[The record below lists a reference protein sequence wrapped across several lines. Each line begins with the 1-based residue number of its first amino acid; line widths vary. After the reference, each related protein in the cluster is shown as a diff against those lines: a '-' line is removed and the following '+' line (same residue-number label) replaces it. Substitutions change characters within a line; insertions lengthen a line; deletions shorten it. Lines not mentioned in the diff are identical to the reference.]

1 MSTELFAK
9 FKAMQAERN
18 APEDQQFKEW
28 ENHACFV
35 LLPSPEKLDTSMN
48 SLGSDVTDTLEDFQR
63 IKNWAKENKLLNT
76 GFSDYR
82 ERQDKQLEKS
92 SFKSLV
98 QLAFSTAFVAM
109 RNTRNPDLEEL
120 VFWFYTGHGLGKETA
135 KTLEYLSTPC
145 LSNVDLN
152 HNYHDDAIVFDFVQK
167 ERKVQGGELCLHMGG
182 FCDLYGLLKPWIA
195 AVKSESINA
204 PGQKKNKHLVV
215 ILDSCHSGIIAQ
227 ELKEFEKQVRKKDES
242 FLKENSVTIQA
253 ACGPNERTFGG
264 YFTPPFLYLN
274 DPQNK
279 KLLEQLRKSWK
290 QMTDEKKDEYRSIEL
305 PSPMVVTTRAS
316 LQGTEEQ
323 AQPPPT
329 QGGTVDPQSPPAQ
342 GGTVEPQP
350 PFAQGDAVNPQPPPA
365 QGDTVD
371 PQPPP
376 AQVGTVDPQ
385 PSPAQG
391 GTVDPQP
398 PPAQGGTVDPQSPP
412 AQGDT
417 VDPQPQNVTMEINVQ
432 NFKLTLFPDAGFFKF
447 CSLKVFQ
454 YQQAKAL
461 EPLVKERA
469 LYRATVEAFMK
480 SKSFKVLDYKLNT
493 YTGTGPADKNAGS
506 PKGLFLLDDPHNPGF
521 AVCAHVHFKAGSTD
535 VNDVQRINL
544 VHHKRP
550 PGRCI
555 EYVED
560 GGKFRVNID
569 KTADAARELVK
580 ACRQYV
586 DTNEPGRWNNVS
598 QWNMTGSQL
607 SVNGKFRLNE
617 RSAWE
622 QSYLMSI
629 KKYKLPEKV
638 PTNSWHR
645 FPLLSSF
652 FVLFAISFHFY
663 LNMRA

>member
-1 MSTELFAK
+1 MERV
-9 FKAMQAERN
+9 KAMEEEIN
-18 APEDQQFKEW
+18 ATDDQQFEQW
-28 ENHACFV
+28 EKYPRCA
-35 LLPSPEKLDTSMN
+35 LLPSPEKLDISMN
-48 SLGSDVTDTLEDFQR
+48 SPGSDVTDTLEDFKQ
-63 IKNWAKENKLLNT
+63 IKNWVEKNELLNT
-76 GFSDYR
+76 GFYDNYR
-82 ERQDKQLEKS
+82 EQDKQLEKD
-92 SFKSLV
+92 SFKNAV
-98 QLAFSTAFVAM
+98 KLAFSTAFHPM
-109 RNTRNPDLEEL
+109 RNTRSPELEEL
-120 VFWFYTGHGLGKETA
+120 VFWYYAGHGLGKETA

-152 HNYHDDAIVFDFVQK
+152 PNDHDDAIVFDFVQK

-305 PSPMVVTTRAS
+305 PSPMVVTTSAL

-323 AQPPPT
+323 AQ
-329 QGGTVDPQSPPAQ
+329 
-342 GGTVEPQP
+342 QP
-350 PFAQGDAVNPQPPPA
+350 P
-365 QGDTVD
+365 
-371 PQPPP
+371 
-376 AQVGTVDPQ
+376 
-385 PSPAQG
+385 PAQG

-398 PPAQGGTVDPQSPP
+398 PPT
-412 AQGDT
+412 QGDT

-506 PKGLFLLDDPHNPGF
+506 PKGLFLLDDSHNPGF

-544 VHHKRP
+544 VHHKRS
-550 PGRCI
+550 PGGRF
-555 EYVED
+555 EYLEE
-560 GGKFRVNID
+560 GGKLPVD
-569 KTADAARELVK
+569 MKKAADGAHKLVE
-580 ACRQYV
+580 ACRQFV
-586 DTNEPGRWNNVS
+586 EHDKLDRWSDVS
-598 QWNMTGSQL
+598 EWNMTRSADG
-607 SVNGKFRLNE
+607 NFRSIE
-617 RSAWE
+617 RSDWE
-622 QSYLMSI
+622 KKYLESI
-629 KKYKLPEKV
+629 KQYELPKV
-638 PTNSWHR
+638 PANKQ
-645 FPLLSSF
+645 
-652 FVLFAISFHFY
+652 
-663 LNMRA
+663 

>member
-28 ENHACFV
+28 ENHPCCV

-48 SLGSDVTDTLEDFQR
+48 SPGSDVTDTLEDFQL

-76 GFSDYR
+76 GFSDYH

-109 RNTRNPDLEEL
+109 RNTRSPDVEEL

-145 LSNVDLN
+145 LSNFDLN
-152 HNYHDDAIVFDFVQK
+152 HNYLDDAIVFDFVQK

-182 FCDLYGLLKPWIA
+182 FCDLYGLLRPWIT

-227 ELKEFEKQVRKKDES
+227 ELKEFEKQVRKKDDS

-264 YFTPPFLYLN
+264 YFTPVFLYLN
-274 DPQNK
+274 DPRNK

-323 AQPPPT
+323 AQPPPD
-329 QGGTVDPQSPPAQ
+329 QGGTVDPQPPL
-342 GGTVEPQP
+342 
-350 PFAQGDAVNPQPPPA
+350 A

-371 PQPPP
+371 PQPP
-376 AQVGTVDPQ
+376 
-385 PSPAQG
+385 PAQG

-398 PPAQGGTVDPQSPP
+398 PPAQGGTVDPQPPPAQGGTVDPQPSP

-417 VDPQPQNVTMEINVQ
+417 VDLQPQNVTMEINVQ

-454 YQQAKAL
+454 YRQAKAL

-469 LYRATVEAFMK
+469 LYRTTVEAFMK
-480 SKSFKVLDYKLNT
+480 SKSFKVLDYKLKT

-506 PKGLFLLDDPHNPGF
+506 PKALFLLDDPHNPGF

-622 QSYLMSI
+622 QSYLTSI

-638 PTNSWHR
+638 PANSWHR

>member
-9 FKAMQAERN
+9 FNAMQAERN
-18 APEDQQFKEW
+18 TPEDQQFKEW
-28 ENHACFV
+28 ENHPRCV
-35 LLPSPEKLDTSMN
+35 LLPSPEKLHTSMN
-48 SLGSDVTDTLEDFQR
+48 SAGSDVTDTLEDFQR
-63 IKNWAKENKLLNT
+63 IKNWAEENKLLNT

-152 HNYHDDAIVFDFVQK
+152 HNYHDAAIVFDFVQK

-242 FLKENSVTIQA
+242 FLKENSVTVQA

-264 YFTPPFLYLN
+264 YFTPLFLYLN

-316 LQGTEEQ
+316 LQGTKEQ
-323 AQPPPT
+323 AQPPP
-329 QGGTVDPQSPPAQ
+329 AQ
-342 GGTVEPQP
+342 GGT
-350 PFAQGDAVNPQPPPA
+350 VNPQPPPA

-376 AQVGTVDPQ
+376 AQ
-385 PSPAQG
+385 G
-391 GTVDPQP
+391 GTVDPHP

-417 VDPQPQNVTMEINVQ
+417 VDSQPQNVTMEINVQ

-506 PKGLFLLDDPHNPGF
+506 PKGLFLLDDSHNPGF

-622 QSYLMSI
+622 QSYLTSI

-638 PTNSWHR
+638 PANSWHR

>member
-1 MSTELFAK
+1 MSTELFVK

-28 ENHACFV
+28 ENHPRCV

-48 SLGSDVTDTLEDFQR
+48 SPGSDVTDTLEDFQR

-76 GFSDYR
+76 GFSDYC

-109 RNTRNPDLEEL
+109 RNTRSPDLEEL
-120 VFWFYTGHGLGKETA
+120 VFWFYTGHGLGTETA

-145 LSNVDLN
+145 LSNFDLN
-152 HNYHDDAIVFDFVQK
+152 HNYLDDAIVFDFVQK

-195 AVKSESINA
+195 AVKSESINV

-227 ELKEFEKQVRKKDES
+227 ELKEFEKQVRKKDDS

-264 YFTPPFLYLN
+264 YFTPVFLYLN

-290 QMTDEKKDEYRSIEL
+290 QMTDEKKEEYRSIEL

-316 LQGTEEQ
+316 LQGTEQQ
-323 AQPPPT
+323 A
-329 QGGTVDPQSPPAQ
+329 
-342 GGTVEPQP
+342 
-350 PFAQGDAVNPQPPPA
+350 QPPPA
-365 QGDTVD
+365 QGDTVE
-371 PQPPP
+371 PQPPL
-376 AQVGTVDPQ
+376 AQGDTVDPQ

-398 PPAQGGTVDPQSPP
+398 PPAQGGSVDPQPPP

-454 YQQAKAL
+454 YRQAKAL

-480 SKSFKVLDYKLNT
+480 SKSFKVVDYKLKI
-493 YTGTGPADKNAGS
+493 YTGTDPADKNAGS
-506 PKGLFLLDDPHNPGF
+506 PKALFLLDDPHNPGF

-607 SVNGKFRLNE
+607 SVNGQFRLNE

-622 QSYLMSI
+622 QSYLTSI

-638 PTNSWHR
+638 PANSWHR

>member
-1 MSTELFAK
+1 MSTELFSK

-18 APEDQQFKEW
+18 TPEDQQFKEW
-28 ENHACFV
+28 ENHPRCV

-48 SLGSDVTDTLEDFQR
+48 SAGSDVTDTLEDFQQ

-98 QLAFSTAFVAM
+98 QLAFSRAFVAM

-329 QGGTVDPQSPPAQ
+329 QGGTVH
-342 GGTVEPQP
+342 
-350 PFAQGDAVNPQPPPA
+350 PQPPPA
-365 QGDTVD
+365 QG
-371 PQPPP
+371 
-376 AQVGTVDPQ
+376 GI
-385 PSPAQG
+385 
-391 GTVDPQP
+391 VDPQP
-398 PPAQGGTVDPQSPP
+398 PPAQGGTVDPQPPP

-454 YQQAKAL
+454 YRQAKAL

-535 VNDVQRINL
+535 VNDVQRTSL

-569 KTADAARELVK
+569 KAADAARELVK

-586 DTNEPGRWNNVS
+586 DKNEPGRWNNVI
-598 QWNMTGSQL
+598 QWNMTGKQL
-607 SVNGKFRLNE
+607 SVNGKFRLKE

-622 QSYLMSI
+622 QSYLKFI
-629 KKYKLPEKV
+629 EKYKLPKV
-638 PTNSWHR
+638 SANSWHH
-645 FPLLSSF
+645 FGLLSFS
-652 FVLFAISFHFY
+652 VLFAISFHFY

>member
-1 MSTELFAK
+1 
-9 FKAMQAERN
+9 MQAEKN

-28 ENHACFV
+28 ENHPCCV
-35 LLPSPEKLDTSMN
+35 LLPSPEKLDISMN
-48 SLGSDVTDTLEDFQR
+48 SPGSDVTDTLEDFQR
-63 IKNWAKENKLLNT
+63 IKNWANENKLLNT
-76 GFSDYR
+76 GFPDYR

-109 RNTRNPDLEEL
+109 RNTRSPDLEEL
-120 VFWFYTGHGLGKETA
+120 VFWFYTGHGLGTETA

-145 LSNVDLN
+145 LSNFDLN
-152 HNYHDDAIVFDFVQK
+152 HNYLDDAIVFDFVQK

-227 ELKEFEKQVRKKDES
+227 ELKEFERQVRKKDDS

-264 YFTPPFLYLN
+264 YFTPVFLYLN

-316 LQGTEEQ
+316 LHGTEEQ
-323 AQPPPT
+323 A
-329 QGGTVDPQSPPAQ
+329 
-342 GGTVEPQP
+342 
-350 PFAQGDAVNPQPPPA
+350 
-365 QGDTVD
+365 
-371 PQPPP
+371 
-376 AQVGTVDPQ
+376 
-385 PSPAQG
+385 
-391 GTVDPQP
+391 QP
-398 PPAQGGTVDPQSPP
+398 PPAQGGTVDPQPPLAQGDTGGTVDPQPPP

-454 YQQAKAL
+454 YRQAKAL

-480 SKSFKVLDYKLNT
+480 SKSFKVLDYKLKT

-506 PKGLFLLDDPHNPGF
+506 PKALFLLDDPHNPGF

-607 SVNGKFRLNE
+607 SVNGQFRLNE

-622 QSYLMSI
+622 QSYLTSI

-638 PTNSWHR
+638 PANSWHR

>member
-28 ENHACFV
+28 ENHPCCV

-48 SLGSDVTDTLEDFQR
+48 SPGTDVTDTLEDFQR

-109 RNTRNPDLEEL
+109 RNTRSPDLEEL

-135 KTLEYLSTPC
+135 KTLEYLSSPC

-323 AQPPPT
+323 AQPL
-329 QGGTVDPQSPPAQ
+329 
-342 GGTVEPQP
+342 
-350 PFAQGDAVNPQPPPA
+350 
-365 QGDTVD
+365 
-371 PQPPP
+371 
-376 AQVGTVDPQ
+376 
-385 PSPAQG
+385 PAQG

-398 PPAQGGTVDPQSPP
+398 PPAQGDTVDSQPPPAQGGTVDPQS
-412 AQGDT
+412 
-417 VDPQPQNVTMEINVQ
+417 QNVTMEINVQ

-454 YQQAKAL
+454 YRQAKAL
-461 EPLVKERA
+461 EPLVKERT
-469 LYRATVEAFMK
+469 LYRTTVEAFMK
-480 SKSFKVLDYKLNT
+480 SKSFKVLDYKLKT
-493 YTGTGPADKNAGS
+493 YTGTGPADKHTGT
-506 PKGLFLLDDPHNPGF
+506 PMGLFLLDDPHNPGF

-535 VNDVQRINL
+535 VNDVQRISL

-560 GGKFRVNID
+560 GGKFRVNIN
-569 KTADAARELVK
+569 TAADAARELVK
-580 ACRQYV
+580 ACGQYV
-586 DTNEPGRWNNVS
+586 DKNEPGRWNNVS
-598 QWNMTGSQL
+598 HWNMTGSQL

-622 QSYLMSI
+622 QSYLTSI

-638 PTNSWHR
+638 PANSWHR

>member
-1 MSTELFAK
+1 MSTELFSK

-18 APEDQQFKEW
+18 TPEDQQFKEW
-28 ENHACFV
+28 ENHPRCV

-48 SLGSDVTDTLEDFQR
+48 SASSDVTDTLEDFQQ
-63 IKNWAKENKLLNT
+63 IKNWVKDNKLLNT

-98 QLAFSTAFVAM
+98 QLAFSRAFVAM
-109 RNTRNPDLEEL
+109 RNTTRNPDLEEL

-152 HNYHDDAIVFDFVQK
+152 HNYHDDSIVFDFVQK

-329 QGGTVDPQSPPAQ
+329 QDGTVH
-342 GGTVEPQP
+342 
-350 PFAQGDAVNPQPPPA
+350 PQPPPA
-365 QGDTVD
+365 QGGIVD
-371 PQPPP
+371 PQPP
-376 AQVGTVDPQ
+376 
-385 PSPAQG
+385 PAQG

-398 PPAQGGTVDPQSPP
+398 PPAQGGTVDPQPPP

-454 YQQAKAL
+454 YRQAKAL

-480 SKSFKVLDYKLNT
+480 SKSFKVLDYKLKT

-506 PKGLFLLDDPHNPGF
+506 PIGLFLLDDPVNPGF

-622 QSYLMSI
+622 QSYLTSI

-638 PTNSWHR
+638 PANSWHR

>member
-28 ENHACFV
+28 ENHPCCV

-63 IKNWAKENKLLNT
+63 IKNWARENKLLNT

-120 VFWFYTGHGLGKETA
+120 VFWFYTGHGLGTETA

-152 HNYHDDAIVFDFVQK
+152 HNYHEDAISFDFVQK

-342 GGTVEPQP
+342 GGTV
-350 PFAQGDAVNPQPPPA
+350 NPQPTPP

-371 PQPPP
+371 PQPP
-376 AQVGTVDPQ
+376 
-385 PSPAQG
+385 PAQG

-398 PPAQGGTVDPQSPP
+398 PPAQGGTVDPQPPP

-454 YQQAKAL
+454 YRQAKAL

-480 SKSFKVLDYKLNT
+480 SKSFKVLDYKLKT

-506 PKGLFLLDDPHNPGF
+506 PIGLFLLDDPVNPGF

-580 ACRQYV
+580 ACRQHV
-586 DTNEPGRWNNVS
+586 DTNESGRWNNVS

-622 QSYLMSI
+622 KSYLMSI

-638 PTNSWHR
+638 PANSWHR

>member
-18 APEDQQFKEW
+18 TPEDQQFKEW
-28 ENHACFV
+28 ENHPRCV

-48 SLGSDVTDTLEDFQR
+48 SAGSDVTDTLEDFQR

-98 QLAFSTAFVAM
+98 QLAFSRAFVAM

-120 VFWFYTGHGLGKETA
+120 VFWFYTGHGLGKENA

-152 HNYHDDAIVFDFVQK
+152 HNYHDAAIVFDFVQK

-316 LQGTEEQ
+316 LQGTKEQ
-323 AQPPPT
+323 AQPPP
-329 QGGTVDPQSPPAQ
+329 AQ
-342 GGTVEPQP
+342 GGT
-350 PFAQGDAVNPQPPPA
+350 VNPQPPPA

-376 AQVGTVDPQ
+376 AQ
-385 PSPAQG
+385 G
-391 GTVDPQP
+391 GTVDPHP
-398 PPAQGGTVDPQSPP
+398 PP

-417 VDPQPQNVTMEINVQ
+417 VDSQPQNVTMEINVQ

-586 DTNEPGRWNNVS
+586 DTNEPGRWNNVN

-638 PTNSWHR
+638 PANSWHR

>member
-28 ENHACFV
+28 ENHPCCV

-63 IKNWAKENKLLNT
+63 IKNWARENKLLNT

-120 VFWFYTGHGLGKETA
+120 VFWFYTGHGLGTETA

-152 HNYHDDAIVFDFVQK
+152 HNYHDDAISFDFLQK

-342 GGTVEPQP
+342 GGTV
-350 PFAQGDAVNPQPPPA
+350 NPQPTPP

-371 PQPPP
+371 PQPP
-376 AQVGTVDPQ
+376 
-385 PSPAQG
+385 PAQG

-398 PPAQGGTVDPQSPP
+398 PPAQGGTVDPQPPP

-454 YQQAKAL
+454 YRQAKAL

-480 SKSFKVLDYKLNT
+480 SKSFKVLDYKLKT

-506 PKGLFLLDDPHNPGF
+506 PIGLFLLDDPVNPGF

-580 ACRQYV
+580 ACRQHV
-586 DTNEPGRWNNVS
+586 DTNESGRWNNVS

-622 QSYLMSI
+622 QSYLTSI

-638 PTNSWHR
+638 PVNSWHR

-652 FVLFAISFHFY
+652 FVLFAISFHLY

>member
-28 ENHACFV
+28 ENHPCCV

-120 VFWFYTGHGLGKETA
+120 VFWFYTGHGLGTETA

-227 ELKEFEKQVRKKDES
+227 ELKEFEKQIRKKDES

-264 YFTPPFLYLN
+264 YFTPSFLYLN

-305 PSPMVVTTRAS
+305 PSPMVVTTRAP
-316 LQGTEEQ
+316 LQGTKEQ
-323 AQPPPT
+323 AQPPPV
-329 QGGTVDPQSPPAQ
+329 QGGT
-342 GGTVEPQP
+342 
-350 PFAQGDAVNPQPPPA
+350 VNPQPPPA

-376 AQVGTVDPQ
+376 AQGDTVHPQPPPAQVGKVDPQPPSAQDGTVDP
-385 PSPAQG
+385 PPPPAQG
-391 GTVDPQP
+391 STGDPQP
-398 PPAQGGTVDPQSPP
+398 PPAQCGTVDPQSPP

-652 FVLFAISFHFY
+652 FVLFAIFFHFY

>member
-28 ENHACFV
+28 ENHPCCV

-152 HNYHDDAIVFDFVQK
+152 HNYHDDSIVFDFVQK

-316 LQGTEEQ
+316 LLGTKEQ
-323 AQPPPT
+323 AQPPP
-329 QGGTVDPQSPPAQ
+329 AQ
-342 GGTVEPQP
+342 GGT
-350 PFAQGDAVNPQPPPA
+350 VNPQPPPA

-376 AQVGTVDPQ
+376 AQ
-385 PSPAQG
+385 G

-398 PPAQGGTVDPQSPP
+398 PPTQGGTVDPQSPP

-417 VDPQPQNVTMEINVQ
+417 VDSQPQNVTMEINVQ
-432 NFKLTLFPDAGFFKF
+432 NLKLTLFPDAGFFKF

-480 SKSFKVLDYKLNT
+480 SKSFKVIDYKLNT

-506 PKGLFLLDDPHNPGF
+506 QKGLFLLDDPHNPGF

-622 QSYLMSI
+622 QSYLTSI

>member
-1 MSTELFAK
+1 MSTELSAK
-9 FKAMQAERN
+9 LKAMQVERN

-28 ENHACFV
+28 ENHPCCV

-48 SLGSDVTDTLEDFQR
+48 SPGSDVTDTLEDFQR

-82 ERQDKQLEKS
+82 ERQNKQLEKC

-98 QLAFSTAFVAM
+98 QLAFSRAFVAM

-323 AQPPPT
+323 AQPPPA
-329 QGGTVDPQSPPAQ
+329 QGGTVNPQPPPAQ
-342 GGTVEPQP
+342 GGTLNPQP
-350 PFAQGDAVNPQPPPA
+350 PPAQGGAVNPQPPPA

-371 PQPPP
+371 PQPPL

-391 GTVDPQP
+391 GTVDPHP
-398 PPAQGGTVDPQSPP
+398 SPAQGGTVDPQPPP

-480 SKSFKVLDYKLNT
+480 SKSFKVLDYKLKT
-493 YTGTGPADKNAGS
+493 YTGTDPADRNAGS
-506 PKGLFLLDDPHNPGF
+506 PIGLFLLDDPHNPGF

-622 QSYLMSI
+622 QSYLTSI

>member
-9 FKAMQAERN
+9 FKAIQADRN

-28 ENHACFV
+28 ENHPCCV

-48 SLGSDVTDTLEDFQR
+48 SPGSDVTDTLEDFQL

-76 GFSDYR
+76 GFSDYH

-98 QLAFSTAFVAM
+98 QLAFSTPFVAM
-109 RNTRNPDLEEL
+109 RNTRSPDLEEL
-120 VFWFYTGHGLGKETA
+120 VFWFYTGHGLGTETA

-145 LSNVDLN
+145 LSNFDLN
-152 HNYHDDAIVFDFVQK
+152 HNYLDDAIVFDFVQK

-182 FCDLYGLLKPWIA
+182 FCDLYGLLRPWIT

-227 ELKEFEKQVRKKDES
+227 ELKEFEKQVRKKDDS

-264 YFTPPFLYLN
+264 YFTPVFLYLN

-323 AQPPPT
+323 AQPPPD
-329 QGGTVDPQSPPAQ
+329 QGRTVDPQPPL
-342 GGTVEPQP
+342 
-350 PFAQGDAVNPQPPPA
+350 A

-371 PQPPP
+371 PQPP
-376 AQVGTVDPQ
+376 
-385 PSPAQG
+385 PAQG

-398 PPAQGGTVDPQSPP
+398 PPAQGGTVDPQPPPAQGGTVDPQPSP

-417 VDPQPQNVTMEINVQ
+417 VDLQPQNVTMEINVQ

-454 YQQAKAL
+454 YRQAKAL

-469 LYRATVEAFMK
+469 LYRTTVEAFMK
-480 SKSFKVLDYKLNT
+480 SKSFKVLDYKLKT

-506 PKGLFLLDDPHNPGF
+506 PKALFLLDDPHNPGF

-535 VNDVQRINL
+535 VNDVQRISL

-560 GGKFRVNID
+560 GGKFRVNIN
-569 KTADAARELVK
+569 KAADAARELVK

-622 QSYLMSI
+622 QSYLTSI
-629 KKYKLPEKV
+629 KKYKLPEKL
-638 PTNSWHR
+638 PANSWHR

>member
-9 FKAMQAERN
+9 FKAMQAEKN

-28 ENHACFV
+28 ENHPCCV
-35 LLPSPEKLDTSMN
+35 LLPSPEKLDISMN
-48 SLGSDVTDTLEDFQR
+48 LPGSDVTDTLEDFQR

-76 GFSDYR
+76 GFPDYR

-98 QLAFSTAFVAM
+98 QLAFSTPFVAM
-109 RNTRNPDLEEL
+109 RNTRSPDLEEL
-120 VFWFYTGHGLGKETA
+120 VFWFYTGHGLGTETA

-145 LSNVDLN
+145 LSNFDLN
-152 HNYHDDAIVFDFVQK
+152 HNYLDDAIVFDFVQK

-227 ELKEFEKQVRKKDES
+227 ELKEFERQVRKKDDS

-264 YFTPPFLYLN
+264 YFTPVFLYLN

-323 AQPPPT
+323 AQPPPD
-329 QGGTVDPQSPPAQ
+329 QGGTVDPQPPL
-342 GGTVEPQP
+342 
-350 PFAQGDAVNPQPPPA
+350 A
-365 QGDTVD
+365 QGDTMD
-371 PQPPP
+371 PQPP
-376 AQVGTVDPQ
+376 
-385 PSPAQG
+385 PAQG

-398 PPAQGGTVDPQSPP
+398 PPAQGGTVDPQPPPAQGGTVDPQPPP

-454 YQQAKAL
+454 YRQAKAL

-480 SKSFKVLDYKLNT
+480 SKSFKVLDYKLKT

-506 PKGLFLLDDPHNPGF
+506 PKALFLLDDPHNPGF

-622 QSYLMSI
+622 QSYLTSI
-629 KKYKLPEKV
+629 KKYKLPEKL
-638 PTNSWHR
+638 PANSWHR

>member
-9 FKAMQAERN
+9 FKAMQAEKN

-28 ENHACFV
+28 ENHPCCV

-48 SLGSDVTDTLEDFQR
+48 SPGSDVTDTLEDFQL

-76 GFSDYR
+76 GFSDYH

-98 QLAFSTAFVAM
+98 QLAFSTPFVAM
-109 RNTRNPDLEEL
+109 RNTRSPDLEEL
-120 VFWFYTGHGLGKETA
+120 VFWFYTGHGLGTETA

-145 LSNVDLN
+145 LSNFDLN
-152 HNYHDDAIVFDFVQK
+152 HNYLDDAIVFDFVQK

-227 ELKEFEKQVRKKDES
+227 ELKEFERQVRKKDDS

-264 YFTPPFLYLN
+264 YFTPVFLYLN

-323 AQPPPT
+323 AQPPPD
-329 QGGTVDPQSPPAQ
+329 QGGTVDPQPPL
-342 GGTVEPQP
+342 
-350 PFAQGDAVNPQPPPA
+350 A

-371 PQPPP
+371 PQPP
-376 AQVGTVDPQ
+376 
-385 PSPAQG
+385 PAQG

-398 PPAQGGTVDPQSPP
+398 PPAQGGTVDPQPPPAQGGTVDPQPSP

-417 VDPQPQNVTMEINVQ
+417 VDLQPQNVTMEINVQ

-454 YQQAKAL
+454 YRQAKAL

-469 LYRATVEAFMK
+469 LYRTTVEAFMK
-480 SKSFKVLDYKLNT
+480 SKSFKVLDYKLKT

-506 PKGLFLLDDPHNPGF
+506 PKALFLLDDPHNPGF

-535 VNDVQRINL
+535 VNDVQRISL

-560 GGKFRVNID
+560 GGKFRVNIN
-569 KTADAARELVK
+569 KAADAARELVK

-607 SVNGKFRLNE
+607 NVNGQFRLNE

-622 QSYLMSI
+622 QSYLTSI
-629 KKYKLPEKV
+629 KKYKLPEKL
-638 PTNSWHR
+638 PANSWHR

>member
-1 MSTELFAK
+1 MSAELFAK
-9 FKAMQAERN
+9 FKTMQAERN

-28 ENHACFV
+28 ENHPCCV

-48 SLGSDVTDTLEDFQR
+48 SPGSDVTDTLEDFQR

-316 LQGTEEQ
+316 LQDTEEQ
-323 AQPPPT
+323 AQPPPA
-329 QGGTVDPQSPPAQ
+329 QGGAVDPQPPLAQ
-342 GGTVEPQP
+342 GS
-350 PFAQGDAVNPQPPPA
+350 AVNPQPPPA

-417 VDPQPQNVTMEINVQ
+417 VDSQPQNVTMEINVQ

-454 YQQAKAL
+454 YRQAKAL
-461 EPLVKERA
+461 EPLVKERT
-469 LYRATVEAFMK
+469 LYRTTVEAFMK
-480 SKSFKVLDYKLNT
+480 SKSFKVLDYKLKT
-493 YTGTGPADKNAGS
+493 YTGTGPADKHTGT
-506 PKGLFLLDDPHNPGF
+506 PMGLFLLDDPHNPGF

-622 QSYLMSI
+622 QSYLTSI

>member
-28 ENHACFV
+28 ENHPCCV

-48 SLGSDVTDTLEDFQR
+48 SPGTDVTDTLEDFQR

-323 AQPPPT
+323 AQPPPA
-329 QGGTVDPQSPPAQ
+329 QRGTVDA
-342 GGTVEPQP
+342 
-350 PFAQGDAVNPQPPPA
+350 QPPPA
-365 QGDTVD
+365 QG
-371 PQPPP
+371 
-376 AQVGTVDPQ
+376 GTVDPQ

-398 PPAQGGTVDPQSPP
+398 PPAEGDTVDPQPPPAQGDPVDPQPPP

-454 YQQAKAL
+454 YRQAKAL
-461 EPLVKERA
+461 EPLVKERT
-469 LYRATVEAFMK
+469 LYRTTVEAFMK
-480 SKSFKVLDYKLNT
+480 SKSFKVLDYKLKT
-493 YTGTGPADKNAGS
+493 YTGTGPADKHTGT
-506 PKGLFLLDDPHNPGF
+506 PMGLFLLDDPHNPGF

-535 VNDVQRINL
+535 VNDVQRISL

-555 EYVED
+555 EYVEG
-560 GGKFRVNID
+560 GGKFRVNIN
-569 KTADAARELVK
+569 TAADAARELVK
-580 ACRQYV
+580 ACGQYV
-586 DTNEPGRWNNVS
+586 DKNEPGRWNNVS
-598 QWNMTGSQL
+598 HWNMTGSQL

-622 QSYLMSI
+622 QSYLTSI

-638 PTNSWHR
+638 PANSWHR

>member
-9 FKAMQAERN
+9 FKAMQAEKN

-28 ENHACFV
+28 ENHPCCV
-35 LLPSPEKLDTSMN
+35 LLPSPEKLDISMN
-48 SLGSDVTDTLEDFQR
+48 LPGSDVTDTLEDFQR

-76 GFSDYR
+76 GFPDYR

-109 RNTRNPDLEEL
+109 RNTRSPDLEEL
-120 VFWFYTGHGLGKETA
+120 VFWFYTGHGLGTETA

-145 LSNVDLN
+145 LSNFDLN
-152 HNYHDDAIVFDFVQK
+152 HNYLDDAIVFDFVQK

-227 ELKEFEKQVRKKDES
+227 ELKEFERQVRKKDDS

-264 YFTPPFLYLN
+264 YFTPVFLYLN

-323 AQPPPT
+323 AQPPPA
-329 QGGTVDPQSPPAQ
+329 QGGTVDPQPPL
-342 GGTVEPQP
+342 
-350 PFAQGDAVNPQPPPA
+350 A
-365 QGDTVD
+365 QGDTMD
-371 PQPPP
+371 PQPP
-376 AQVGTVDPQ
+376 
-385 PSPAQG
+385 PAQG

-398 PPAQGGTVDPQSPP
+398 PPAQGGTVDPQPPPSQGGTVDPQPPP

-454 YQQAKAL
+454 YRQAKAL

-480 SKSFKVLDYKLNT
+480 SKSFKVLDYKLKT

-506 PKGLFLLDDPHNPGF
+506 PKALFLLDDPHNPGF

-607 SVNGKFRLNE
+607 SVNGQFRLNE

-622 QSYLMSI
+622 QSYLTSI

-638 PTNSWHR
+638 PANSWHR

>member
-1 MSTELFAK
+1 MK
-9 FKAMQAERN
+9 AERK
-18 APEDQQFKEW
+18 ATDDQQFKEW
-28 ENHACFV
+28 EKYPSCAF
-35 LLPSPEKLDTSMN
+35 LPSPERLDTSMN
-48 SLGSDVTDTLEDFQR
+48 SPGSDVTDTLEDFEQIR
-63 IKNWAKENKLLNT
+63 NWVKENKLLNK

-82 ERQDKQLEKS
+82 ERLDKQLEKS

-98 QLAFSTAFVAM
+98 QHAFSAAFVAM
-109 RNTRNPDLEEL
+109 RNTRSPELEEL
-120 VFWFYTGHGLGKETA
+120 VFWYYAGHGLGKETA

-145 LSNVDLN
+145 LSNVDL
-152 HNYHDDAIVFDFVQK
+152 HPNYHDDAIVFDFVQK
-167 ERKVQGGELCLHMGG
+167 GRKVQGGELCLHMGG

-227 ELKEFEKQVRKKDES
+227 ELKEFEKQVRKTDES

-274 DPQNK
+274 DPKNK
-279 KLLEQLRKSWK
+279 KLLEQLKKSWK
-290 QMTDEKKDEYRSIEL
+290 QMTDEKKDDYRSIEL
-305 PSPMVVTTRAS
+305 PSPMVVTTRAL
-316 LQGTEEQ
+316 LQGTEGE
-323 AQPPPT
+323 AHPPPA
-329 QGGTVDPQSPPAQ
+329 QGGTVDPQPLP
-342 GGTVEPQP
+342 T
-350 PFAQGDAVNPQPPPA
+350 QGDTVDPQPPPTQGDTVDPQPPPTQGDTVDPQPPPT

-385 PSPAQG
+385 P
-391 GTVDPQP
+391 
-398 PPAQGGTVDPQSPP
+398 
-412 AQGDT
+412 
-417 VDPQPQNVTMEINVQ
+417 QNITMEINVQ
-432 NFKLTLFPDAGFFKF
+432 NLKLTLFPDAGFFKF
-447 CSLKVFQ
+447 CSLKIFQ
-454 YQQAKAL
+454 YRQAKAL

-480 SKSFKVLDYKLNT
+480 SKSFNVLDYKLKT
-493 YTGTGPADKNAGS
+493 YTRAGPVDKNAGS
-506 PKGLFLLDDPHNPGF
+506 PMGLFLLDDPHNPGF
-521 AVCAHVHFKAGSTD
+521 AVCAHVHFKAGKTD
-535 VNDVQRINL
+535 VNDVQRISL

-555 EYVED
+555 DYVED

-569 KTADAARELVK
+569 KAADAARELVK
-580 ACRQYV
+580 ACRQCV
-586 DTNEPGRWNNVS
+586 EKNEPGRWNNVS
-598 QWNMTGSQL
+598 QWNKTGKQL

-622 QSYLMSI
+622 QSYLKSI
-629 KKYKLPEKV
+629 EKYKLPKV
-638 PTNSWHR
+638 PANLPANSWHQ
-645 FPLLSSF
+645 FGLLSF
-652 FVLFAISFHFY
+652 FVLFAISFQFY

>member
-9 FKAMQAERN
+9 FKAMQAEKN

-28 ENHACFV
+28 ENHPCCV
-35 LLPSPEKLDTSMN
+35 LLPSPEKLDISMN
-48 SLGSDVTDTLEDFQR
+48 LPGSDVTDTLEDFQR

-76 GFSDYR
+76 GFPDYR

-109 RNTRNPDLEEL
+109 RNTRSPDLEEL
-120 VFWFYTGHGLGKETA
+120 VFWFYTGHGLGTETA

-145 LSNVDLN
+145 LSNFDLN
-152 HNYHDDAIVFDFVQK
+152 HNYLDDAIVFDFVQK

-227 ELKEFEKQVRKKDES
+227 ELKEFERQVRKKDDS

-264 YFTPPFLYLN
+264 YFTPVFLYLN

-323 AQPPPT
+323 AQPPPA
-329 QGGTVDPQSPPAQ
+329 QGGTVDPQPPL
-342 GGTVEPQP
+342 
-350 PFAQGDAVNPQPPPA
+350 A
-365 QGDTVD
+365 QGDTMD
-371 PQPPP
+371 PQPP
-376 AQVGTVDPQ
+376 
-385 PSPAQG
+385 PAQG

-398 PPAQGGTVDPQSPP
+398 PPAQGGTVDPQPPPAQGGTVDPQPPP

-454 YQQAKAL
+454 YRQAKAL

-480 SKSFKVLDYKLNT
+480 SKSFKVLDYKLKT

-506 PKGLFLLDDPHNPGF
+506 PKALFLLDDPHNPGF

-607 SVNGKFRLNE
+607 SVNGQFRLNE

-622 QSYLMSI
+622 QSYLTSI

-638 PTNSWHR
+638 PANSWHR

>member
-1 MSTELFAK
+1 MSTELFSK

-18 APEDQQFKEW
+18 TPEDQQFKEW
-28 ENHACFV
+28 ENHPRCV

-48 SLGSDVTDTLEDFQR
+48 SAGSDVTDTLEDFQQ

-82 ERQDKQLEKS
+82 ERQDKHLEKS

-316 LQGTEEQ
+316 LQGTKEQ
-323 AQPPPT
+323 AQPPP
-329 QGGTVDPQSPPAQ
+329 AQ
-342 GGTVEPQP
+342 GGT
-350 PFAQGDAVNPQPPPA
+350 VNPQPPPA

-376 AQVGTVDPQ
+376 AQ
-385 PSPAQG
+385 G
-391 GTVDPQP
+391 GTVDPHP
-398 PPAQGGTVDPQSPP
+398 PPAQGGTVDPQPPP

-454 YQQAKAL
+454 YRQAKAL

-480 SKSFKVLDYKLNT
+480 SKSFKVLDYKLKT

-506 PKGLFLLDDPHNPGF
+506 PIGLFLLDDPVNPGF

-586 DTNEPGRWNNVS
+586 DTNESGRWNNVS

-622 QSYLMSI
+622 QSYLTSI

-638 PTNSWHR
+638 PANSWHR

>member
-28 ENHACFV
+28 ENHPCCV

-63 IKNWAKENKLLNT
+63 IKNWARENKLLNT

-120 VFWFYTGHGLGKETA
+120 VFWFYTGHGLGTETA

-152 HNYHDDAIVFDFVQK
+152 HNYHDDSIVFDFVQK

-342 GGTVEPQP
+342 GGTV
-350 PFAQGDAVNPQPPPA
+350 NPQPTPP

-371 PQPPP
+371 PQPP
-376 AQVGTVDPQ
+376 
-385 PSPAQG
+385 PAQG

-398 PPAQGGTVDPQSPP
+398 PPAQGGTVDPQPPP

-454 YQQAKAL
+454 YRQAKAL

-480 SKSFKVLDYKLNT
+480 SKSFKVLDYKLKT

-506 PKGLFLLDDPHNPGF
+506 PIGLFLLDDPVNPGF

-580 ACRQYV
+580 ACRQHV
-586 DTNEPGRWNNVS
+586 DTNESGRWNNVS

-622 QSYLMSI
+622 QSYLTSI

-638 PTNSWHR
+638 PANSWHR

>member
-1 MSTELFAK
+1 MSAELFAK

-28 ENHACFV
+28 ENHPCCV

-48 SLGSDVTDTLEDFQR
+48 SPGSDVTDTLEDFQR

-109 RNTRNPDLEEL
+109 RNTRSPDLEEL

-135 KTLEYLSTPC
+135 KTLEYLSSPC

-152 HNYHDDAIVFDFVQK
+152 HNCHDDAIVFDFVQK

-242 FLKENSVTIQA
+242 FLKQNSVTIQA

-316 LQGTEEQ
+316 LHGTEEQ
-323 AQPPPT
+323 AQPPPS
-329 QGGTVDPQSPPAQ
+329 QGVTVNPQPPPAQ
-342 GGTVEPQP
+342 SDTV
-350 PFAQGDAVNPQPPPA
+350 DPQPPPA
-365 QGDTVD
+365 QGDTVN
-371 PQPPP
+371 
-376 AQVGTVDPQ
+376 
-385 PSPAQG
+385 
-391 GTVDPQP
+391 
-398 PPAQGGTVDPQSPP
+398 
-412 AQGDT
+412 
-417 VDPQPQNVTMEINVQ
+417 PQPQSVTMEINVQ

-493 YTGTGPADKNAGS
+493 YTGTDPADRNAGS

-521 AVCAHVHFKAGSTD
+521 AVCAHVHFKAGSTG

-598 QWNMTGSQL
+598 QWNMKGSQL

-622 QSYLMSI
+622 QSYLTSI

-638 PTNSWHR
+638 PANSWHR

-652 FVLFAISFHFY
+652 FVLFAISFHVY

>member
-9 FKAMQAERN
+9 FNAMQAERN
-18 APEDQQFKEW
+18 TPEDQQFKEW
-28 ENHACFV
+28 ENHPRCV
-35 LLPSPEKLDTSMN
+35 LLPSPEKLHTSMN
-48 SLGSDVTDTLEDFQR
+48 SAGSDVTDTLEDFQR
-63 IKNWAKENKLLNT
+63 IKNWAEENKLLNT

-82 ERQDKQLEKS
+82 ERQDKKLEKS

-135 KTLEYLSTPC
+135 KTLQYLSTPC

-152 HNYHDDAIVFDFVQK
+152 HNYHDDAISFDFVQK

-316 LQGTEEQ
+316 LQGTKEQ
-323 AQPPPT
+323 AQPPP
-329 QGGTVDPQSPPAQ
+329 AQ
-342 GGTVEPQP
+342 GGT
-350 PFAQGDAVNPQPPPA
+350 VNPQPPPA

-376 AQVGTVDPQ
+376 AQ
-385 PSPAQG
+385 G
-391 GTVDPQP
+391 GTVDPHP
-398 PPAQGGTVDPQSPP
+398 PP

-417 VDPQPQNVTMEINVQ
+417 VDSQPQNVTMEINVQ

-506 PKGLFLLDDPHNPGF
+506 PKGLFLLDDSHNPGF

-622 QSYLMSI
+622 QSYLTSI

>member
-1 MSTELFAK
+1 MSTELIAK
-9 FKAMQAERN
+9 FKAIQSERN
-18 APEDQQFKEW
+18 ATEDQQFKEW
-28 ENHACFV
+28 ENHPCCV
-35 LLPSPEKLDTSMN
+35 LLPSPEKLDISMN
-48 SLGSDVTDTLEDFQR
+48 SPGSDVTDTLEDFER
-63 IKNWAKENKLLNT
+63 IKNWVKENKLLNT

-98 QLAFSTAFVAM
+98 ELAFSTAFVAM
-109 RNTRNPDLEEL
+109 RNTRSPDLEEL

-145 LSNVDLN
+145 LSSVDLN
-152 HNYHDDAIVFDFVQK
+152 HNYHDDAIVFDFAQK

-323 AQPPPT
+323 AQPPPA
-329 QGGTVDPQSPPAQ
+329 QGGTVDPQPSPAQ
-342 GGTVEPQP
+342 GGI
-350 PFAQGDAVNPQPPPA
+350 
-365 QGDTVD
+365 VD

-376 AQVGTVDPQ
+376 AQGGTVDPQ

-398 PPAQGGTVDPQSPP
+398 PPAQGGTVDPQPPP
-412 AQGDT
+412 AKGDT

-454 YQQAKAL
+454 YRQAKAL

-480 SKSFKVLDYKLNT
+480 SKSFKVLDYKLKT
-493 YTGTGPADKNAGS
+493 YTGTGPADKHTGT
-506 PKGLFLLDDPHNPGF
+506 PMGLFLLDDPHNPGF

-535 VNDVQRINL
+535 DNDVQRINL

-586 DTNEPGRWNNVS
+586 DKNEPGRWNNVS

-622 QSYLMSI
+622 QSYLTSI

-638 PTNSWHR
+638 PANSWHR

>member
-1 MSTELFAK
+1 MSTELFAE

-18 APEDQQFKEW
+18 ATEDQQFKEW
-28 ENHACFV
+28 ENHPRCV
-35 LLPSPEKLDTSMN
+35 LLPSPEKLDISMN
-48 SLGSDVTDTLEDFQR
+48 SPSSDVTDTLEDFER

-82 ERQDKQLEKS
+82 ERQDKQLKKS

-109 RNTRNPDLEEL
+109 RNTRSPDLEEL

-204 PGQKKNKHLVV
+204 PGEKKNKHLVV

-227 ELKEFEKQVRKKDES
+227 ELKEFEKQVRRKDES
-242 FLKENSVTIQA
+242 FFKENSVTIQA
-253 ACGPNERTFGG
+253 ACGPNERSFGG

-323 AQPPPT
+323 AQPPPA
-329 QGGTVDPQSPPAQ
+329 QGGTVDPQPP
-342 GGTVEPQP
+342 
-350 PFAQGDAVNPQPPPA
+350 
-365 QGDTVD
+365 
-371 PQPPP
+371 
-376 AQVGTVDPQ
+376 
-385 PSPAQG
+385 SAQG

-454 YQQAKAL
+454 YRQAKAL

-480 SKSFKVLDYKLNT
+480 SKSFKVLDYKLKT

-506 PKGLFLLDDPHNPGF
+506 PIGLFLLDDPHNPGF

-535 VNDVQRINL
+535 VNDVQRISL

-560 GGKFRVNID
+560 GGKFRVNIN
-569 KTADAARELVK
+569 KAADAARELVK

-586 DTNEPGRWNNVS
+586 DKNEPGRWNNVS
-598 QWNMTGSQL
+598 HWNMTGSQL

-622 QSYLMSI
+622 QSYLTSI

-638 PTNSWHR
+638 PANSWHR

>member
-18 APEDQQFKEW
+18 TPEDQQFKEW
-28 ENHACFV
+28 ENHPRCV

-48 SLGSDVTDTLEDFQR
+48 SAGSDVTDTLEDFQR

-120 VFWFYTGHGLGKETA
+120 VFWFYTGHGLGTETA

-152 HNYHDDAIVFDFVQK
+152 HNYYDDAISFDFVQK

-305 PSPMVVTTRAS
+305 PSPMVVTTRAW

-323 AQPPPT
+323 AQPPPA
-329 QGGTVDPQSPPAQ
+329 QGGTVDPQS
-342 GGTVEPQP
+342 
-350 PFAQGDAVNPQPPPA
+350 PPA

-376 AQVGTVDPQ
+376 AQVGKVDPQPPSAQGSTVDPQ
-385 PSPAQG
+385 SPPAQG
-391 GTVDPQP
+391 DTVDPQP
-398 PPAQGGTVDPQSPP
+398 PPAQVGKVDPHPPPAQGSTVDPQPPP

-469 LYRATVEAFMK
+469 LYRAGVETFMK

-521 AVCAHVHFKAGSTD
+521 AVCAHIHFKAGSTG
-535 VNDVQRINL
+535 VNDVQRIIL

-586 DTNEPGRWNNVS
+586 DTNEPGRWNNVN

-622 QSYLMSI
+622 QSYLTSI

-638 PTNSWHR
+638 PANSWHR

>member
-9 FKAMQAERN
+9 FNAMQAERN
-18 APEDQQFKEW
+18 TPEDQQFKEW
-28 ENHACFV
+28 ENHPRCV
-35 LLPSPEKLDTSMN
+35 LLPSPEKLHTSMN
-48 SLGSDVTDTLEDFQR
+48 SAGSDVTDTLEDFQR
-63 IKNWAKENKLLNT
+63 IKNWAEENKLLNT

-152 HNYHDDAIVFDFVQK
+152 HNYHDDSIVFDFVQK

-316 LQGTEEQ
+316 LQGTKEQ
-323 AQPPPT
+323 AQPPP
-329 QGGTVDPQSPPAQ
+329 AQ
-342 GGTVEPQP
+342 GGT
-350 PFAQGDAVNPQPPPA
+350 VNPQPPPA

-376 AQVGTVDPQ
+376 AQ
-385 PSPAQG
+385 G
-391 GTVDPQP
+391 GTVDPHP
-398 PPAQGGTVDPQSPP
+398 PP

-417 VDPQPQNVTMEINVQ
+417 VDSQPQNVTMEINVQ

-506 PKGLFLLDDPHNPGF
+506 PKGLFLLDDSHNPGF

-622 QSYLMSI
+622 QSYLTSI

>member
-18 APEDQQFKEW
+18 TPEDQQFKEW
-28 ENHACFV
+28 ENHPRCV

-48 SLGSDVTDTLEDFQR
+48 SAGSDVTDTLEDFQR

-82 ERQDKQLEKS
+82 ERQNKQLEKS

-98 QLAFSTAFVAM
+98 QLAFSRAFVAM

-120 VFWFYTGHGLGKETA
+120 VFWFYTGHGLGKENA

-152 HNYHDDAIVFDFVQK
+152 HNYHDDSIVFDFVQK

-215 ILDSCHSGIIAQ
+215 ILDSCHSGIIAE
-227 ELKEFEKQVRKKDES
+227 ELKKFEKQVRKKDES

-316 LQGTEEQ
+316 LQGTKEQ
-323 AQPPPT
+323 AQPPP
-329 QGGTVDPQSPPAQ
+329 AQ
-342 GGTVEPQP
+342 GGT
-350 PFAQGDAVNPQPPPA
+350 VNPQPPPA

-376 AQVGTVDPQ
+376 AQ
-385 PSPAQG
+385 G
-391 GTVDPQP
+391 GTVDPHP
-398 PPAQGGTVDPQSPP
+398 PP

-417 VDPQPQNVTMEINVQ
+417 VDSQPQNVTMEINVQ

-569 KTADAARELVK
+569 KTADAASELVK

>member
-9 FKAMQAERN
+9 FKAIQADRN

-28 ENHACFV
+28 ENHPCCV

-48 SLGSDVTDTLEDFQR
+48 SPGSDVTDTLEDFQL

-76 GFSDYR
+76 GFSDYH

-98 QLAFSTAFVAM
+98 QLAFSTPFVAM
-109 RNTRNPDLEEL
+109 RNTRSPDLEEL
-120 VFWFYTGHGLGKETA
+120 VFWFYTGHGLGTETA

-145 LSNVDLN
+145 LSNFDLN
-152 HNYHDDAIVFDFVQK
+152 HNYLDDAIVFDFVQK

-227 ELKEFEKQVRKKDES
+227 ELKEFEKQVRKKDDS

-264 YFTPPFLYLN
+264 YFTPVFLYLN

-316 LQGTEEQ
+316 LKGTEEQ
-323 AQPPPT
+323 AQPPPA
-329 QGGTVDPQSPPAQ
+329 QGGTVDPQPPL
-342 GGTVEPQP
+342 
-350 PFAQGDAVNPQPPPA
+350 A

-371 PQPPP
+371 PQPP
-376 AQVGTVDPQ
+376 
-385 PSPAQG
+385 PAQG

-398 PPAQGGTVDPQSPP
+398 PPAQGGTVDPQPPPAQGGTVDPQPPP

-454 YQQAKAL
+454 YRQAKAL

-469 LYRATVEAFMK
+469 LYRTTVEAFMK
-480 SKSFKVLDYKLNT
+480 SKSFKVLDYKLKT

-506 PKGLFLLDDPHNPGF
+506 PKALFLLDDPHNPGF

-607 SVNGKFRLNE
+607 SVNGQFRLNE

-622 QSYLMSI
+622 QSYLTSI
-629 KKYKLPEKV
+629 KKYKLPEKL
-638 PTNSWHR
+638 PANSWHR

>member
-1 MSTELFAK
+1 M
-9 FKAMQAERN
+9 
-18 APEDQQFKEW
+18 
-28 ENHACFV
+28 
-35 LLPSPEKLDTSMN
+35 
-48 SLGSDVTDTLEDFQR
+48 
-63 IKNWAKENKLLNT
+63 
-76 GFSDYR
+76 
-82 ERQDKQLEKS
+82 
-92 SFKSLV
+92 
-98 QLAFSTAFVAM
+98 
-109 RNTRNPDLEEL
+109 
-120 VFWFYTGHGLGKETA
+120 
-135 KTLEYLSTPC
+135 
-145 LSNVDLN
+145 
-152 HNYHDDAIVFDFVQK
+152 
-167 ERKVQGGELCLHMGG
+167 
-182 FCDLYGLLKPWIA
+182 
-195 AVKSESINA
+195 
-204 PGQKKNKHLVV
+204 
-215 ILDSCHSGIIAQ
+215 
-227 ELKEFEKQVRKKDES
+227 
-242 FLKENSVTIQA
+242 
-253 ACGPNERTFGG
+253 
-264 YFTPPFLYLN
+264 
-274 DPQNK
+274 
-279 KLLEQLRKSWK
+279 
-290 QMTDEKKDEYRSIEL
+290 
-305 PSPMVVTTRAS
+305 
-316 LQGTEEQ
+316 
-323 AQPPPT
+323 
-329 QGGTVDPQSPPAQ
+329 
-342 GGTVEPQP
+342 
-350 PFAQGDAVNPQPPPA
+350 
-365 QGDTVD
+365 
-371 PQPPP
+371 
-376 AQVGTVDPQ
+376 
-385 PSPAQG
+385 
-391 GTVDPQP
+391 
-398 PPAQGGTVDPQSPP
+398 
-412 AQGDT
+412 
-417 VDPQPQNVTMEINVQ
+417 DPQPQNVTMEINVQ

-569 KTADAARELVK
+569 KTADAASELVK

>member
-18 APEDQQFKEW
+18 SPEDQQFKEW
-28 ENHACFV
+28 ENHPRCV

-48 SLGSDVTDTLEDFQR
+48 SAGSDVTDTLEDFQR

-76 GFSDYR
+76 GFPDYR

-227 ELKEFEKQVRKKDES
+227 ELKEFEKQIRKKDES

-316 LQGTEEQ
+316 LQSTKEQ
-323 AQPPPT
+323 AQPPP
-329 QGGTVDPQSPPAQ
+329 AQ
-342 GGTVEPQP
+342 GGT
-350 PFAQGDAVNPQPPPA
+350 VNPQPPPA

-376 AQVGTVDPQ
+376 AQ
-385 PSPAQG
+385 G
-391 GTVDPQP
+391 GTVDPHP
-398 PPAQGGTVDPQSPP
+398 PP

-417 VDPQPQNVTMEINVQ
+417 VDSQPQNVTMEINVQ

-506 PKGLFLLDDPHNPGF
+506 PKGLFLLDDSHNPGF

>member
-28 ENHACFV
+28 ENHPCCV

-48 SLGSDVTDTLEDFQR
+48 SPGTDVTDTLEDFQR

-323 AQPPPT
+323 AQPPPA
-329 QGGTVDPQSPPAQ
+329 QGGTVDA
-342 GGTVEPQP
+342 
-350 PFAQGDAVNPQPPPA
+350 QPPPA
-365 QGDTVD
+365 QG
-371 PQPPP
+371 
-376 AQVGTVDPQ
+376 GTVDPQ

-398 PPAQGGTVDPQSPP
+398 PPAEGDTVDPQPPPAQGDTVDPQPPPAQGDTVDPQSPP

-417 VDPQPQNVTMEINVQ
+417 VDRQPQNVTMEINVQ

-454 YQQAKAL
+454 YRQAKAL
-461 EPLVKERA
+461 EPLVKERT
-469 LYRATVEAFMK
+469 LYRTTVEAFMK
-480 SKSFKVLDYKLNT
+480 SKSFKVLDYKLKT
-493 YTGTGPADKNAGS
+493 YTGTGPADKHTGT
-506 PKGLFLLDDPHNPGF
+506 PMGLFLLDDPHNPGF

-535 VNDVQRINL
+535 VNDVQRISL

-560 GGKFRVNID
+560 GGKFRVNIN
-569 KTADAARELVK
+569 TAADAARELVK
-580 ACRQYV
+580 ACGQYV
-586 DTNEPGRWNNVS
+586 DKNEPGRWNNVS
-598 QWNMTGSQL
+598 HWNMTGSQL

-622 QSYLMSI
+622 QSYLTSI

-638 PTNSWHR
+638 PANSWHR

>member
-9 FKAMQAERN
+9 FKAMQAEKN

-28 ENHACFV
+28 ENHPCCV

-48 SLGSDVTDTLEDFQR
+48 SPGSDVTDTLEDFQL

-76 GFSDYR
+76 GFSDYH

-98 QLAFSTAFVAM
+98 QLAFSTPFVAM
-109 RNTRNPDLEEL
+109 RNTRSPDLEEL
-120 VFWFYTGHGLGKETA
+120 VFWFYTGHGLGTETA

-145 LSNVDLN
+145 LSNFDLN
-152 HNYHDDAIVFDFVQK
+152 HNYLDDAIVFDFVQK

-227 ELKEFEKQVRKKDES
+227 ELKEFERQVRKKDDS

-264 YFTPPFLYLN
+264 YFTPVFLYLN

-323 AQPPPT
+323 AQPPPD
-329 QGGTVDPQSPPAQ
+329 QGGTVDPQPPL
-342 GGTVEPQP
+342 
-350 PFAQGDAVNPQPPPA
+350 A

-371 PQPPP
+371 PQPP
-376 AQVGTVDPQ
+376 
-385 PSPAQG
+385 PAQG

-398 PPAQGGTVDPQSPP
+398 PPAQGGTVDPQPPPAQGGTVDPQPSP

-417 VDPQPQNVTMEINVQ
+417 VDLQPQNVTMEINVQ

-454 YQQAKAL
+454 YRQAKAL

-469 LYRATVEAFMK
+469 LYRTTVEAFMK
-480 SKSFKVLDYKLNT
+480 SKSFKVLDYKLKT

-506 PKGLFLLDDPHNPGF
+506 PKALFLLDDPHNPGF

-535 VNDVQRINL
+535 VNDVQRISL

-560 GGKFRVNID
+560 GGKFRVNIN
-569 KTADAARELVK
+569 KAADAARELVK

-607 SVNGKFRLNE
+607 NVNGQFRLNE

-622 QSYLMSI
+622 QSYLTSI

-638 PTNSWHR
+638 PANSWHR

>member
-9 FKAMQAERN
+9 FKAIQADRN

-28 ENHACFV
+28 ENHPCCV

-48 SLGSDVTDTLEDFQR
+48 SPGSDVTDTLEDFQL

-76 GFSDYR
+76 GFSDYH

-109 RNTRNPDLEEL
+109 RNTRSPDLEEL
-120 VFWFYTGHGLGKETA
+120 VFWFYTGHGLGTETA

-145 LSNVDLN
+145 LSNFDLN
-152 HNYHDDAIVFDFVQK
+152 HNYLDDAIVFDFVQK

-227 ELKEFEKQVRKKDES
+227 ELKEFEKQVRKKDDS

-264 YFTPPFLYLN
+264 YFTPVFLYLN

-323 AQPPPT
+323 AQPPPD
-329 QGGTVDPQSPPAQ
+329 QGGTVDPQPPL
-342 GGTVEPQP
+342 
-350 PFAQGDAVNPQPPPA
+350 A

-371 PQPPP
+371 PQPP
-376 AQVGTVDPQ
+376 
-385 PSPAQG
+385 PAQG

-398 PPAQGGTVDPQSPP
+398 PPAQGGTVDPQPPPAQGGTVDPQPSP

-417 VDPQPQNVTMEINVQ
+417 VDLQPQNVTMEINVQ

-454 YQQAKAL
+454 YRQAKAL

-469 LYRATVEAFMK
+469 LYRTTVEAFMK
-480 SKSFKVLDYKLNT
+480 SKSFKVLDYKLKT

-506 PKGLFLLDDPHNPGF
+506 PKALFLLDDPHNPGF

-535 VNDVQRINL
+535 VNDVQRISL

-560 GGKFRVNID
+560 GGKFRVNIN
-569 KTADAARELVK
+569 KAADAARELVK

-622 QSYLMSI
+622 QSYLTSI

-638 PTNSWHR
+638 PANSWHR

>member
-9 FKAMQAERN
+9 FKAMQAEKN

-28 ENHACFV
+28 ENHPCCV
-35 LLPSPEKLDTSMN
+35 LLPSPEKLDISMN
-48 SLGSDVTDTLEDFQR
+48 LPGSDVTDTLEDFQR

-76 GFSDYR
+76 GFPDYR

-98 QLAFSTAFVAM
+98 QLAFSTPFVAM
-109 RNTRNPDLEEL
+109 RNTRSPDLEEL
-120 VFWFYTGHGLGKETA
+120 VFWFYTGHGLGTETA

-145 LSNVDLN
+145 LSNFDLN
-152 HNYHDDAIVFDFVQK
+152 HNYLDDAIVFDFVQK

-227 ELKEFEKQVRKKDES
+227 ELKEFERQVRKKDDS

-264 YFTPPFLYLN
+264 YFTPVFLYLN

-323 AQPPPT
+323 AQPPPD
-329 QGGTVDPQSPPAQ
+329 QGGTVDPQPPL
-342 GGTVEPQP
+342 
-350 PFAQGDAVNPQPPPA
+350 A
-365 QGDTVD
+365 QGDTMD
-371 PQPPP
+371 PQPP
-376 AQVGTVDPQ
+376 
-385 PSPAQG
+385 PAQG

-398 PPAQGGTVDPQSPP
+398 PPAQGGTVDPQPPPAQGGTVDPQPPP

-454 YQQAKAL
+454 YRQAKAL

-480 SKSFKVLDYKLNT
+480 SKSFKVLDYKLKT

-506 PKGLFLLDDPHNPGF
+506 PKALFLLDDPHNPGF

-622 QSYLMSI
+622 QSYLTSI

-638 PTNSWHR
+638 PANSWHR